1 MKSLKIALDWTPN
14 ANHVGFYVA
23 QQMGFYKNASID
35 LQIIH
40 AGEDHYKITPAKKV
54 ELGLVDFALCPL
66 ESVMSYQTKAIPFSL
81 QAIATLFKE
90 DLSAIVCKSSSGIK
104 SPKNLDGKSYAS
116 YKARYEDAIIKQMII
131 NDGGSGS
138 IELQYPDKLGIWNTI
153 ENNQVDATWIFMN
166 WEGVIAQQQGL
177 DLTTFKLKDYHIPYS
192 YSPIIVVDSNTIKEQ
207 ESIYS
212 NFLNATKLG
221 FLYAQGNPDQ
231 ATQILKS
238 HLPEADKSIDLM
250 KCIKITCEA
259 IGDKKSWGIME
270 PSRVNEFLKWL
281 QEHQLE
287 NHNLKADSLFTNSLL
302 IHH

>member
-23 QQMGFYKNASID
+23 QQMGFYKNAGID
-35 LQIIH
+35 LKIIH

-66 ESVMSYQTKAIPFSL
+66 ESVMSYQTKASPFSL

-90 DLSAIVCKSSSGIK
+90 DLSAVVCKSNRGIE
-104 SPKNLDGKSYAS
+104 SPKHLDGKSYAS

-166 WEGVIAQQQGL
+166 WEGVQAQQKGL
-177 DLTTFKLKDYHIPYS
+177 DLNVFKLKDYQIPYS
-192 YSPIIVVDSNTIKEQ
+192 YSPVIVVDSNKIKEEQ
-207 ESIYS
+207 TIYS
-212 NFLNATKLG
+212 RFLKATKLG
-221 FLYAQGNPDQ
+221 FLYAQKNPDQ
-231 ATQILKS
+231 AAKILKP
-238 HLPEADKSIDLM
+238 HLPEADKSIDLNE
-250 KCIKITCEA
+250 CIRITCNA
-259 IGDKKSWGIME
+259 MGDEKNWGVME
-270 PSRVNEFLKWL
+270 PLKVQEFLKWL
-281 QEHQLE
+281 QEHHLE